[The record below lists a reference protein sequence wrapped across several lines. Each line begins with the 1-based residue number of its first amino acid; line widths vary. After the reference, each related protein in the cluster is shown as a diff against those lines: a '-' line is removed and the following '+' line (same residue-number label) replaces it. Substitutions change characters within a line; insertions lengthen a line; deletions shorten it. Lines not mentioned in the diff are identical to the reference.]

1 MLMRNYN
8 VRTITGISL
17 GTFNAKD
24 SVAAVEQASAAKY
37 VQLVSDRVDVDTLIR
52 EMQVYDYCVIAN
64 VENK

>member
-1 MLMRNYN
+1 MRNYN